1 MIEVGEQIVAAERGS
16 MGPKST
22 ESRPPMRARA
32 TESLYRVRRRIAT
45 GLAVML
51 AVFLGYHVMVGRN
64 GVNIYEQKRVEDR
77 ELHKQIE
84 ALQQEN
90 DRLKEHV
97 DRLKSDPDAI
107 EHEARERLHYAR
119 PGEVIYTLNDSR
131 TADDRPQAAASVNP
145 DGK

>member
-1 MIEVGEQIVAAERGS
+1 MSSAERAS
-16 MGPKST
+16 IEPKSG
-22 ESRPPMRARA
+22 ESTPAASMKARVA
-32 TESLYRVRRRIAT
+32 GFLYRIRRRIAT

-51 AVFLGYHVMVGRN
+51 AVILGYHVMVGRN
-64 GVNIYEQKRVEDR
+64 GVNIYKQKRIEDR

-84 ALQQEN
+84 TLQQEN

-97 DRLKSDPDAI
+97 ERLKSDPDAI

-131 TADDRPQAAASVNP
+131 TAEDKPQAPAAVNP

>member
-1 MIEVGEQIVAAERGS
+1 
-16 MGPKST
+16 
-22 ESRPPMRARA
+22 MRARVA
-32 TESLYRVRRRIAT
+32 GFIYRVRRRIAT

-51 AVFLGYHVMVGRN
+51 AVILGYHVMVGRN
-64 GVNIYEQKRVEDR
+64 GVNIYKQKRIEDR
-77 ELHKQIE
+77 ELRKQID

-119 PGEVIYTLNDSR
+119 SGEVIYTLNDARNDSR
-131 TADDRPQAAASVNP
+131 TADDKPQAPASVNSG
-145 DGK
+145 GK

>member
-1 MIEVGEQIVAAERGS
+1 
-16 MGPKST
+16 
-22 ESRPPMRARA
+22 MRARVA
-32 TESLYRVRRRIAT
+32 GFIYRVRRRIAT

-51 AVFLGYHVMVGRN
+51 AVILGYHVMVGRN
-64 GVNIYEQKRVEDR
+64 GVNIYKQKRIEDR
-77 ELHKQIE
+77 ELRKQID

-119 PGEVIYTLNDSR
+119 PGEVIYTLNDARNDSR
-131 TADDRPQAAASVNP
+131 TADDKPQAPASVNSG
-145 DGK
+145 GK

>member
-1 MIEVGEQIVAAERGS
+1 MKTRAA
-16 MGPKST
+16 
-22 ESRPPMRARA
+22 AF
-32 TESLYRVRRRIAT
+32 LYRVHRRIAT

-51 AVFLGYHVMVGRN
+51 AVILGYHVMVGRN
-64 GVNIYEQKRVEDR
+64 GVNIYKQKRIEDR

-84 ALQQEN
+84 ALEQEN
-90 DRLKEHV
+90 ERLKEHV

-119 PGEVIYTLNDSR
+119 SGEVIYTLNGSGNASGGDSGR
-131 TADDRPQAAASVNP
+131 ANEKPQSPAPVNA

>member
-1 MIEVGEQIVAAERGS
+1 MKERVAGF
-16 MGPKST
+16 
-22 ESRPPMRARA
+22 
-32 TESLYRVRRRIAT
+32 LYRIRRRIAT

-51 AVFLGYHVMVGRN
+51 AVILGYHVMVGRN
-64 GVNIYEQKRVEDR
+64 GVNIFKQKRIEDR
-77 ELHKQIE
+77 ELHKQID

-90 DRLKEHV
+90 ERLKGHV

-119 PGEVIYTLNDSR
+119 AGEVIYTLNDSR
-131 TADDRPQAAASVNP
+131 TADDKPQASAVANP